1 MICSSNTSIK
11 TLSLYKFTNLLIKL
25 PWINYTIHFKHVI
38 YVEQTTIATQLN
50 INHILRTN
58 VHLKP
63 TSDYAS
69 VTVVSIKG
77 QPRIL
82 CIFLPRHTPATE
94 AEIWIQEY
102 GTKYTVLKLKI
113 VDHAFIHALLIIEA
127 TQTNDDGPWSNSS
140 SPNHRS
146 LFSHLHIYSTATN
159 HRTVFGHVT
168 FIFHFPENT

>member
-11 TLSLYKFTNLLIKL
+11 TLSLYKFNNLLIKL

-50 INHILRTN
+50 INHVLRTN

-63 TSDYAS
+63 ISDYAS

-113 VDHAFIHALLIIEA
+113 TDRYL
-127 TQTNDDGPWSNSS
+127 
-140 SPNHRS
+140 
-146 LFSHLHIYSTATN
+146 
-159 HRTVFGHVT
+159 VT
-168 FIFHFPENT
+168 FIFTPLQPITEQYLVTLPSYFISQKTPNTAPMLD